1 MTYIYISS
9 YNLDNID
16 NYSEKYNEYYS
27 EYFYCRMYILLNQNM
42 IEIVKMKIDVLWIK
56 CFKYFYVMRIL
67 KDSYKL
73 ILVEMQNIV

>member
-1 MTYIYISS
+1 
-9 YNLDNID
+9 
-16 NYSEKYNEYYS
+16 
-27 EYFYCRMYILLNQNM
+27 M

-67 KDSYKL
+67 KDTYKL